1 MARIR
6 TIKPEFWDDEKVTR
20 VSLQARLTF
29 VGMWNQS
36 DDYAVVKGHPL
47 WLKNKIFPY
56 DDIKLAQF
64 GEWLAELER
73 QRFII
78 PFDANGE
85 KYYYIRNFNKH
96 QNIDRPSKTTRNPAA
111 PEDIETSTPNLFD
124 ESSTSPR
131 AALAVVREGKVREG
145 KVREG
150 NVVCEHEDSS
160 NGNGAKPEKRV
171 YLESVNLTDD
181 EHGKLIGKYG
191 EPLTAKAIEILNNAI
206 QSKGYKYKSH
216 YHTLIGWPM
225 KEAMKE
231 TGTAIGVSEKT
242 RQTLEA
248 GKRWLAKHEGSR
260 TLPGEHGDPQ

>member
-6 TIKPEFWDDEKVTR
+6 TIKPEFWDDEKLATIPR
-20 VSLQARLTF
+20 DARLLF
-29 VGMWNQS
+29 IGMWNFS
-36 DDYAVVKGHPL
+36 DDYSVVKGHPS
-47 WLKNKIFPY
+47 WLRNKIFPY
-56 DDIKLAQF
+56 DDIKQAVF
-64 GEWLAELER
+64 NEWLECLVRIRA
-73 QRFII
+73 II
-78 PFDANGE
+78 PFDHNGE
-85 KYYYIRNFNKH
+85 KFFYIRTFKDH
-96 QNIDRPSKTTRNPAA
+96 QNINRPSAMRNPEA
-111 PEDIETSTPNLFD
+111 PHDISESNRTLFSD
-124 ESSTSPR
+124 DSVSNHG
-131 AALAVVREGKVREG
+131 ALTAVREGKG
-145 KVREG
+145 KVKGREG